1 MTDHEIYKLLK
12 ILDGELVAVQGRVN
26 LSEPC
31 HVTEFEALR
40 NGDTVKIRILDS
52 GSESKAP
59 QFRYNCEAWIED
71 DTGRRSSKVVTVTVL
86 QRRKRPSRS
95 RTGRTYAMT
104 RADFEREVRA
114 EGRGRVC
121 MP

>member
-52 GSESKAP
+52 GSESQAP

-71 DTGRRSSKVVTVTVL
+71 DTGRRSSTVVTGNGASTPKEAL
-86 QRRKRPSRS
+86 EIAHWRDLDLRDDES
-95 RTGRTYAMT
+95 
-104 RADFEREVRA
+104 
-114 EGRGRVC
+114 
-121 MP
+121 